1 MQTPRGPAFTWERAE
16 RVCMLMDYVVCEC
29 VWDCHRH
36 SRTLEALADV
46 TGLGEELEETLL
58 LQLP

>member
-1 MQTPRGPAFTWERAE
+1 MSCVN
-16 RVCMLMDYVVCEC
+16 VCGTAIVIACAL
-29 VWDCHRH
+29 
-36 SRTLEALADV
+36 RTLEALADV